1 MKTKSYFCLC
11 EWQYRPVNGTEEL
24 QNPFI
29 AGRLKNYLYH
39 MIDKSQIVEKLQLA
53 KSSLQKRYGF
63 KSLALFGSHTSDTT
77 GGNDEA
83 IEVMVEF
90 SDQVGMRIIDLEDE
104 LQKILGHKVDLVAR
118 KSLNPKY
125 FKTLKPDMIYI

>member
-1 MKTKSYFCLC
+1 
-11 EWQYRPVNGTEEL
+11 
-24 QNPFI
+24 
-29 AGRLKNYLYH
+29 

-63 KSLALFGSHTSDTT
+63 KSLALFGSHSSDTPT
-77 GGNDEA
+77 EDGEA

-104 LQKILGHKVDLVAR
+104 LEKILDHKVDLVSR